1 MTKFQITNTF
11 RNRIGILTWLH
22 NNLGYCKNVIMHDF
36 YENAYIGNNWRVML
50 SDDQKLLDIELLN
63 EEIKINLLLAVDIE

>member
-1 MTKFQITNTF
+1 
-11 RNRIGILTWLH
+11 
-22 NNLGYCKNVIMHDF
+22 MHDF